1 MKKTIIFTLLFA
13 FLASFAFAQN
23 QGDAAGDQRYATI
36 DAADP
41 TRIGITSAEIR
52 LKEVSVDKIET
63 EGTWKVAMSSDEGI
77 IEGRLFDGSPMNK
90 EPIEDEADMNIP
102 DDKVFGAKIS
112 FYRRG
117 LNSFTVTAAKPLP
130 VEGIT
135 KTVSVWVIGRSLP
148 HELSLIIEDYF
159 GQQFEIY
166 VGKLNHAGWKLM
178 TAAIPP
184 QGVNAY
190 VGSGIVQRNN
200 HYGKNIGLKIV
211 GFKINCDLDESYGQ
225 YYIYFD
231 DLRAVTDLYEIDM
244 RDPDDMDDNW

>member
-1 MKKTIIFTLLFA
+1 MKKFFTL
-13 FLASFAFAQN
+13 FLLISLSFGFVFAQN
-23 QGDAAGDQRYATI
+23 EGDAASNQDYATI

-41 TRIGITSAEIR
+41 AKIGITSAEVR
-52 LKEVSVDKIET
+52 LKEISVDKFET
-63 EGTWKVAMSSDEGI
+63 EGTWKVAMSSDEGV
-77 IEGRLFDGSPMNK
+77 IEGRLFDGSPLNK
-90 EPIEDEADMNIP
+90 EPIEEEADMDIP
-102 DDKVFGAKIS
+102 DTKVYGAKIS

-117 LNSFTVTAAKPLP
+117 MNSFTVKAAKPLP

-135 KTVSVWVIGRSLP
+135 KTVSVWVVGRSIP
-148 HELSLIIEDYF
+148 HELTLIVEDFF

-190 VGSGIVQRNN
+190 AGSGIIQRNT

-211 GFKINCDLDESYGQ
+211 GFKVNCDLDESYGK

-231 DLRAVTDLYEIDM
+231 DLRAVTDLYEVEM
-244 RDPDDMDDNW
+244 ADPDDMDDNW

>member
-1 MKKTIIFTLLFA
+1 MKKFFTLVL
-13 FLASFAFAQN
+13 LVSLSFSFVFAQN
-23 QGDAAGDQRYATI
+23 EGDAASNQDYATI

-41 TRIGITSAEIR
+41 AKIGITSAEVR
-52 LKEVSVDKIET
+52 LKEISVDKFET
-63 EGTWKVAMSSDEGI
+63 EGTWKVAMSSDEGV
-77 IEGRLFDGSPMNK
+77 IEGRLFDGSPLNK
-90 EPIEDEADMNIP
+90 EPIEEEADMDIP
-102 DDKVFGAKIS
+102 DTKVYGAKIS

-117 LNSFTVTAAKPLP
+117 MNSFTVKAAKPLP

-135 KTVSVWVIGRSLP
+135 KTVSVWVVGRSIP
-148 HELSLIIEDYF
+148 HELTLIVEDFF

-190 VGSGIVQRNN
+190 AGSGIIQRNT

-211 GFKINCDLDESYGQ
+211 GFKVNCDLDESYGK

-231 DLRAVTDLYEIDM
+231 DLRAVTDLYEVEM
-244 RDPDDMDDNW
+244 ADPDDMDDNW

>member
-1 MKKTIIFTLLFA
+1 MKKFIAIFLVATMVVGFG
-13 FLASFAFAQN
+13 FAQN
-23 QGDAAGDQRYATI
+23 EGDAAAEQEFATI

-41 TRIGITSAEIR
+41 TRVGITSAEVR
-52 LKEVSVDKIET
+52 LKEVSVDKFET
-63 EGTWKVAMSSDEGI
+63 EGTWQVAMSSDEGF
-77 IEGRLFDGSPMNK
+77 IEGRLFDGAPMNK
-90 EPIEDEADMNIP
+90 QPIEDEADMDIP
-102 DDKVFGAKIS
+102 DTKVYGAKIS
-112 FYRRG
+112 FYHRG
-117 LNSFTVTAAKPLP
+117 MNSFTVTAAKPLP

-148 HELSLIIEDYF
+148 HELSLIVEDYF

-178 TAAIPP
+178 TVAIPP
-184 QGVNAY
+184 QGVQAY
-190 VGSGIVQRNN
+190 AGSGIVQRNT

-211 GFKINCDLDESYGQ
+211 GFKINCDLDESYGR

>member
-1 MKKTIIFTLLFA
+1 MKKFFALVLLIS
-13 FLASFAFAQN
+13 LSFGFVFAQN
-23 QGDAAGDQRYATI
+23 EGDAAGNQDYATI

-41 TRIGITSAEIR
+41 TRIGVTSAEVR
-52 LKEVSVDKIET
+52 LKEVSVDKFET
-63 EGTWKVAMSSDEGI
+63 EGTWKVAISSDEGV
-77 IEGRLFDGSPMNK
+77 IEGRLFDGNPLKK

-102 DDKVFGAKIS
+102 DTKVYGAKIS

-117 LNSFTVTAAKPLP
+117 MNSFTVKAAKPLP
-130 VEGIT
+130 IEGIT
-135 KTVSVWVIGRSLP
+135 KTVSVWVIGRSIP
-148 HELSLIIEDYF
+148 HELTLIVEDFF

-190 VGSGIVQRNN
+190 AGSGIIQRNT
-200 HYGKNIGLKIV
+200 HYGKNIGLKVV
-211 GFKINCDLDESYGQ
+211 GFKIDCDLDESYGK

-231 DLRAVTDLYEIDM
+231 DLRAVTDLYEVEM
-244 RDPDDMDDNW
+244 ADPDDMDDNW